1 MLNINTSEIIRKVR
15 DIEIKT
21 GKLVSESFS
30 GQYLSVFKGKGI
42 EFAEVREYVVGDDV
56 RNIDWNITAKTSK
69 PYVKKFNEERELTVI
84 VACDVSGSNIFG
96 TKNKMK
102 NELSAELS
110 ALFMFAALKNN
121 DKTGLFL
128 FSDRTE
134 LYLPPKKGKN
144 HILRIIS
151 HMISF
156 TPKGH
161 KTDINLAL
169 KNLNHILKRKA
180 VIILISDF
188 IDNNFEKA
196 IKITKQKHDLIPVI
210 VNDVMELKLSPHPVI
225 LSYFNNEK
233 HELGYIDLSNE
244 DMINEYNRN
253 FNNRREQ
260 IKKLF
265 NSSKIDYIEINT
277 NSNIFKT
284 VVSFFKRRKLK
295 ITKGI

>member
-1 MLNINTSEIIRKVR
+1 MLNINTSEIIKKVR

-30 GQYLSVFKGKGI
+30 GQYLSIFKGKGI
-42 EFAEVREYVVGDDV
+42 EFADVREYVVGDDV

-102 NELSAELS
+102 NELSAQLS

-196 IKITKQKHDLIPVI
+196 IKITEQKHDLIPVI
-210 VNDVMELKLSPHPVI
+210 VNDIMELKLSKHPVI

-233 HELGYIDLSNE
+233 QELGYIDLSDQ
-244 DMINEYNRN
+244 DMIDEYNRN

-260 IKKLF
+260 LKKLF
-265 NSSKIDYIEINT
+265 NSCKIDYMEINT
-277 NSNIFKT
+277 NSDIFKT
-284 VVSFFKRRKLK
+284 VISFFKRRKLK
-295 ITKGI
+295 IAKGI